1 MKKVLL
7 VIAVMALAQPAL
19 FAASKTRAAKQQPQ
33 KNQASKKQATDTCD
47 KVNSGCNIFS
57 DPENAGDVAPGFRTA
72 TDARGRI
79 REMIDAQ
86 ASKFPNYQQLKQ
98 IPGLKAEQKKDIE
111 KIYNATKET
120 IQPWLN
126 ELKEMRPKPGE
137 KISGEQ
143 YFRDQIEN
151 GPGKDLVLKIQT
163 ARQSGWDQVKALLTE
178 QQLVQLDQMR
188 HGEMLTGLNAPNM
201 PPGMS
206 KQGSFKPS
214 GVVGPPP
221 NMSIA
226 PVEAN

>member
-1 MKKVLL
+1 MVVSSQLLSTTMKKVLL
-7 VIAVMALAQPAL
+7 VMAVMAMVQPAL
-19 FAASKTRAAKQQPQ
+19 LAAP
-33 KNQASKKQATDTCD
+33 KKQATVNCD

-79 REMIDAQ
+79 REMIDAE

-98 IPGLKAEQKKDIE
+98 IPGLNAQQKKDIE

-126 ELKEMRPKPGE
+126 ELKEMRPKPGD

-151 GPGKDLVLKIQT
+151 GPGKELVQKIQAT
-163 ARQSGWDQVKALLTE
+163 RETGWNQVKALLTE

-206 KQGSFKPS
+206 KQGSFRPS